1 MTTVPQEL
9 IDEILYHVDDTE
21 GLKACALVGS
31 NFRDPSQRILLHS
44 HTLDPWRGD
53 RNRTS
58 DFLALLVKSP
68 QIAAY
73 ITRLI
78 FRVRFSSDAIPAT
91 LQDLQGILARLRNV
105 RHCTI
110 VGGSWRKSWDDT
122 TRISALI
129 FEFLHRQ
136 PLEQLHIRV
145 LASLALSVFTL
156 LLSASPTVAFY
167 CVLVSVRTKD
177 LPMCGPP
184 TGSVLTQLLLDE
196 TTETICAVL
205 SRPAFAPYLTA
216 VRKLKISPKMRDDG
230 GILSS
235 VVRTLEHL
243 CVDCTLLILAG
254 IFLDLPRLAVLRVIE
269 LTMPAYK
276 DSARWLVDTLFP
288 ALLSAQTPALEE
300 IRITYPLGL
309 QQFVI
314 PAETLHA
321 VDALM
326 GGFPQLPRL
335 CWHVGF
341 DRADAAALIQQG
353 MPMMHRLGK
362 VFVRGYSD

>member
-9 IDEILYHVDDTE
+9 IDEILYNVDDIE

-31 NFRDPSQRILLHS
+31 SFREPSQRILLHS
-44 HTLDPWRGD
+44 HTLIPSRAEQT
-53 RNRTS
+53 R
-58 DFLALLVKSP
+58 DFLALLAESP
-68 QIAAY
+68 HIAAY
-73 ITRLI
+73 LTRFN
-78 FRVRFSSDAIPAT
+78 FRLNFSPDAISAAFSH
-91 LQDLQGILARLRNV
+91 LQGTLDRLGNV

-110 VGGSWRKSWDDT
+110 VGGSWRKPWDDT

-129 FEFLHRQ
+129 PVKTQIL
-136 PLEQLHIRV
+136 
-145 LASLALSVFTL
+145 
-156 LLSASPTVAFY
+156 PT
-167 CVLVSVRTKD
+167 RG
-177 LPMCGPP
+177 LPM
-184 TGSVLTQLLLDE
+184 GSVLTQLVLDE
-196 TTETICAVL
+196 TTDTICDVL
-205 SRPAFAPYLTA
+205 SRPAFAPYMTA
-216 VRKLKISPKMRDDG
+216 VRKLKMSPVISNDG
-230 GILSS
+230 SILSS
-235 VVRTLEHL
+235 VFRTLDHL
-243 CVDCTLLILAG
+243 CIDCTLLIIAG
-254 IFLDLPRLAVLRVIE
+254 IFLDLPGLAVLRVIE

-288 ALLSAQTPALEE
+288 ALVSAQTPALKE

-321 VDALM
+321 IDALM